1 MSAEIT
7 DVVIVGAGAAGLMC
21 AMQAA
26 GRGRKVM
33 VLDHSD
39 TLGKKILI
47 SGGGRCNF
55 TNLYCEP
62 DCFVSSNPHFAKS
75 ALSRY
80 TCGDFIELVEKNRIR
95 YHEKKLG
102 QLFCDDSASRIVDM
116 LENECLDAGARIV
129 LNCRIQSIARF
140 AGGERQEPD
149 FSVNSRS
156 DSILELPDRIL
167 EPTMYLV
174 STSRGAFACRSL
186 VIATGGLSVPK
197 VGATGL
203 GYSIAEHYG
212 LAIEETA
219 PALDGFVFSR
229 KDMRTYD
236 NLYGIA
242 VDALVSVDS
251 VSFRENILFT
261 HKGLSGPASLQ
272 ASLYWRPGE
281 KLSIDFC
288 PDILD
293 PGESLR
299 RMRGEGER
307 KNIKNVLSQWLP
319 ARFGQ
324 KLAGVLALDESEP
337 LAQMS
342 NRNID
347 LLCQELKTFTIE
359 PVSTVGYVKAE
370 VTRGGVSTAELSSSS
385 MAAKKAPGLFFIGEV
400 VDVTGRLG
408 GFNFQWAWSSGYAAG
423 QAV

>member
-1 MSAEIT
+1 MSAEIA
-7 DVVIVGAGAAGLMC
+7 DVVIIGAGAAGLMC

-26 GRGRKVM
+26 GRGRKVV

-116 LENECLDAGARIV
+116 LEKECSDAGARIV
-129 LNCRIQSIARF
+129 LNCRILSIARYV
-140 AGGERQEPD
+140 GGAKQGPD
-149 FSVNSRS
+149 FRAENGAK
-156 DSILELPDRIL
+156 DFGMPDRIL
-167 EPTMYLV
+167 EPNMFLV
-174 STSRGAFACRSL
+174 STSRGTFACRSL

-203 GYSIAEHYG
+203 GYSIADHYG
-212 LAIEETA
+212 LAVEETA

-242 VDALVSVDS
+242 VDALVSVDA

-288 PDILD
+288 PDIPD
-293 PGESLR
+293 PGEILR
-299 RMRGEGER
+299 QMRGEGER

-324 KLAGVLALDESEP
+324 KLAEVLALDESEP

-347 LLCQELKTFTIE
+347 LLCRQLKTFTIE

-385 MAAKKAPGLFFIGEV
+385 MAAKKIPGLFFIGEV

-408 GFNFQWAWSSGYAAG
+408 GFNFQWAWSSGHAAG